1 MNPELEVYYE
11 NQFHMT
17 SSQGWKDLTE
27 KVKEMVQKDSNLMTV
42 KDKEELFKRQGRLD
56 ILTWLLNWRELCE
69 ITYKDLQ
76 NEQDL

>member
-1 MNPELEVYYE
+1 MNKELETYFE
-11 NQFHMT
+11 NQFDVT
-17 SSQGWKDLTE
+17 SSQGWKDLME

-42 KDKEELFKRQGRLD
+42 KTEEELFKRQGRLD
-56 ILTWLLNWRELCE
+56 IMTWLLNWRELCE